1 MLVCGSERSESEEK
15 LKLPNR
21 ELNKFVVLAENYA

>member
-1 MLVCGSERSESEEK
+1 MLVCGSERSEEK